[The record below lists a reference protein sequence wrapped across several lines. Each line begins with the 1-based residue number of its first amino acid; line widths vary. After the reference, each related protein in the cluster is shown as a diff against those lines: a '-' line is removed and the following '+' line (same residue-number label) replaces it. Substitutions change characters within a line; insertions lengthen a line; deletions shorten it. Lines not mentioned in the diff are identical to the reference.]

1 MLRNNADARRCS
13 YFELGLPVVLQVTFY
28 CETHKTVNTVLFIE
42 CFCVAKRKPVRSEK
56 PKPQTTITVS
66 LWFCGLLTSWTSLWL
81 VTTQLTF
88 LKFFSHSR
96 FSAFDSK
103 NVNWVSWFN
112 SITHAIS
119 KVCPW
124 VGEGSLTN
132 SSMASQNVQLTTLSR
147 TSHANLTWSAKFLG
161 QLIRNKIDYTCT
173 IKHHYSVVQVNFVTN
188 R

>member
-1 MLRNNADARRCS
+1 MLADAHIS
-13 YFELGLPVVLQVTFY
+13 SLGYLWFY
-28 CETHKTVNTVLFIE
+28 KSPFTVKLTKPWTQEIFIE

-56 PKPQTTITVS
+56 PKPQTTIIVS

-103 NVNWVSWFN
+103 YVNWVSWFN